1 MLEKIEKE
9 LKKYNK
15 TSSKRFIIA
24 IEWFDNT
31 YAKMNSDECH
41 LFITG
46 NKFEDLWVKI
56 GKNRIWENRT
66 VKHLGITIYNELSVC
81 VCVCLCV
88 CMCVCVCVYSSTV
101 KAYSVCK
108 MSETYLRSTDQRS
121 CVVNRRKH
129 HLQR

>member
-81 VCVCLCV
+81 VCVCVCV
-88 CMCVCVCVYSSTV
+88 YVCVCVCLFFHREGLFRLQDVGDILEEHGSTIL
-101 KAYSVCK
+101 CC
-108 MSETYLRSTDQRS
+108 E
-121 CVVNRRKH
+121 
-129 HLQR
+129 

>member
-81 VCVCLCV
+81 VRV
-88 CMCVCVCVYSSTV
+88 CVCVCVCVCLFFHREGLFRLQDVGDILEEHGSTIL
-101 KAYSVCK
+101 CC
-108 MSETYLRSTDQRS
+108 E
-121 CVVNRRKH
+121 
-129 HLQR
+129 

>member
-81 VCVCLCV
+81 VCVC
-88 CMCVCVCVYSSTV
+88 VCVCVYVCVCVCLFFHREGLFRLQDVGDILEEHGSTIL
-101 KAYSVCK
+101 CC
-108 MSETYLRSTDQRS
+108 E
-121 CVVNRRKH
+121 
-129 HLQR
+129 

>member
-15 TSSKRFIIA
+15 TSSKRFIVA

-81 VCVCLCV
+81 VCVC
-88 CMCVCVCVYSSTV
+88 VCVCVYVCVCVCLFFHREGLFRLQDVGDILEEHGSTIL
-101 KAYSVCK
+101 CC
-108 MSETYLRSTDQRS
+108 E
-121 CVVNRRKH
+121 
-129 HLQR
+129 

>member
-81 VCVCLCV
+81 VCVCV
-88 CMCVCVCVYSSTV
+88 CECVCVCV
-101 KAYSVCK
+101 
-108 MSETYLRSTDQRS
+108 
-121 CVVNRRKH
+121 CVFI
-129 HLQR
+129 LPA